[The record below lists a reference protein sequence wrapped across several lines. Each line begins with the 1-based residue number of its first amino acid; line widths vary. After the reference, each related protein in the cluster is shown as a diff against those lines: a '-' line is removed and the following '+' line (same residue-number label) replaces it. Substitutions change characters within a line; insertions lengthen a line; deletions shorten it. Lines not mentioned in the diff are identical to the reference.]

1 MRPVEAMINCGLG
14 QEIFQSL
21 PIFFSGSL
29 HIDFDSVTDAQRSS
43 KSSDRSVRRAIERG
57 SEGDMAGKLV
67 EGTKGTQAV
76 PLSKL
81 NGTPA

>member
-1 MRPVEAMINCGLG
+1 MISCGLG

-29 HIDFDSVTDAQRSS
+29 HINFDSVTNAQRSS
-43 KSSDRSVRRAIERG
+43 KSSDRSIRCAIERG

-67 EGTKGTQAV
+67 EGTEGTV
-76 PLSKL
+76 LLSKL